1 MISDKEKNFV
11 SLVVYVRN
19 SENCIEKFLEIVD
32 RELEKNFEKYEI
44 ICVNDA
50 SDDESVNVIGKYAA
64 NRRNGVISVINM
76 SYFQGVE
83 TSMNAGVDLAIGDFV
98 FEFDTIYVD
107 NALCDMLMEA
117 YRHALKGYDI
127 VSVVP
132 DKNRN
137 RLSSLFYKLYNMVS
151 HTKNKLCT
159 ETFCILSRRGINRI
173 CSINKNIPYRKPIY
187 ANCGLPVDYLVYKTS
202 EKEGLKPA
210 GNTDEER
217 IDTAVNSLILFTD
230 VAYRVSVWFAI
241 TMMLGAAL
249 GGLYVISV
257 HFSHRKPIEGWT
269 TTMMFLTLCFCAVFA
284 LLAIIIKYLSIIL
297 KMIFQKQKY
306 LIDSISKY
314 GN

>member
-19 SENCIEKFLEIVD
+19 AENYIERFLEIVD

-50 SDDESVNVIGKYAA
+50 SDDESVKVISKYAA
-64 NRRNGVISVINM
+64 NRINGVISVINM

-98 FEFDTIYVD
+98 FEFDTLYVD
-107 NALCDMLMEA
+107 NALRDMLMTA
-117 YRHALKGYDI
+117 YRHALNGYDI

-137 RLSSLFYKLYNMVS
+137 GISTLFYKLYNKVS
-151 HTKNKLCT
+151 HTRNKLCT

-173 CSINKNIPYRKPIY
+173 SSINKNIPYRKPIY
-187 ANCGLPVDYLVYKTS
+187 ANCGLPIDYLVYKTR
-202 EKEGLKPA
+202 EHEGLKPV
-210 GNTDEER
+210 GNSGEKR
-217 IDTAVNSLILFTD
+217 VNTAVNSLILFTD
-230 VAYRVSVWFAI
+230 VAYQISVWFAI

-249 GGLYVISV
+249 GGFYVIAV
-257 HFSHRKPIEGWT
+257 HFGHRKPIEGWT
-269 TTMMFLTLCFCAVFA
+269 TTMMFLALCFCAVFA
-284 LLAIIIKYLSIIL
+284 LLAVIIKYLSIIL

-306 LIDSISKY
+306 LIDSINKY